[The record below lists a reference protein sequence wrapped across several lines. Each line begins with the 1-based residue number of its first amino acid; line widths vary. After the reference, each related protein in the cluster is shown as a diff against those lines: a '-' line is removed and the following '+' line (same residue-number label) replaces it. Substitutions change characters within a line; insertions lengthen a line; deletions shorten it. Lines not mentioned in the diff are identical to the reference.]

1 MYRCNK
7 IRGVMPNIANLK
19 VSVCV
24 CVCVCMRACVCVR
37 MYYNDPTGVISI
49 SPITKFHS
57 GYTVQYTVQYCTV
70 CVNIASEL
78 WCSPFRV

>member
-1 MYRCNK
+1 
-7 IRGVMPNIANLK
+7 
-19 VSVCV
+19 
-24 CVCVCMRACVCVR
+24 MRACVRVCTLV
-37 MYYNDPTGVISI
+37 YNDATGVISI
-49 SPITKFHS
+49 SLQPITKFHS